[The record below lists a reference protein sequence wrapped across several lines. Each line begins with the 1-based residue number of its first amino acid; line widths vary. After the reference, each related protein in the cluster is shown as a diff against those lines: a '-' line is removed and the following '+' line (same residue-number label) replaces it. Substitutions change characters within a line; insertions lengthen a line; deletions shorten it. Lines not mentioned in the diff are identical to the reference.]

1 MTDAPDLPRT
11 VTAGDSKEAVAD
23 PAALENADGAG
34 PLGRAVDWVLVLWIT
49 ALAGW
54 AALLGVVYLPLYLG
68 TIPLPISAAI
78 GVAAMWWGPRACYRL
93 TGSLPS
99 AFLPA
104 AAWFGV
110 SVWLVLT
117 RNAILGGV
125 PFAVATGQWRVM
137 VLLGLGSLA
146 AAASIGLV
154 WGDRLKTRL
163 ASERA
168 GPGDG
173 DSPG

>member
-1 MTDAPDLPRT
+1 MTDARDLPRT
-11 VTAGDSKEAVAD
+11 VTALDSRGDAAD
-23 PAALENADGAG
+23 PSGPESAAGAG
-34 PLGRAVDWVLVLWIT
+34 QLERAVDWLLVLWIS

-54 AALLGVVYLPLYLG
+54 AALLGIVYLPLHIG

-93 TGSLPS
+93 TGSLLA
-99 AFLPA
+99 AFTPA

-117 RNAILGGV
+117 RNTILGGV

-137 VLLGLGSLA
+137 VLLGFGSLA

-163 ASERA
+163 ESERA
-168 GPGDG
+168 GPGDA
-173 DSPG
+173 DPPG

>member
-1 MTDAPDLPRT
+1 VTDAQDVPRT
-11 VTAGDSKEAVAD
+11 VANAAAELAD
-23 PAALENADGAG
+23 PAVPVSVGGVA
-34 PLGRAVDWVLVLWIT
+34 PTGRAFDWLLVLWVT

-54 AALLGVVYLPLYLG
+54 AALLGVVYLPLYIG

-78 GVAAMWWGPRACYRL
+78 GVVAMWWSPRACYRL
-93 TGSLPS
+93 TGSLLA
-99 AFLPA
+99 AFAPA

-110 SVWLVLT
+110 SVWLVLA

-125 PFAVATGQWRVM
+125 PFSVATGQWRVM

-154 WGDRLKTRL
+154 WGDRLRTRL

-168 GPGDG
+168 GPGVP

>member
-11 VTAGDSKEAVAD
+11 VTAADSQGAPGDPVVIGSTGGSGRPVGAAD
-23 PAALENADGAG
+23 WL
-34 PLGRAVDWVLVLWIT
+34 LVLWVT

-54 AALLGVVYLPLYLG
+54 AALLGVVYLPLYIG

-78 GVAAMWWGPRACYRL
+78 GMAAMWWGPRACYRL
-93 TGSLPS
+93 TGSLLA

-104 AAWFGV
+104 VAWFGV

-125 PFAVATGQWRVM
+125 PFSVATGQWRVM

-154 WGDRLKTRL
+154 WGDRLRTRL

-168 GPGDG
+168 DPGVP
-173 DSPG
+173 DSLG

>member
-1 MTDAPDLPRT
+1 MTDARDLPL
-11 VTAGDSKEAVAD
+11 TATGADSGSAD
-23 PAALENADGAG
+23 AAGSESARGAASA
-34 PLGRAVDWVLVLWIT
+34 GRVVDWLLVLWIT

-54 AALLGVVYLPLYLG
+54 AALLGVVYLPLYIG

-93 TGSLPS
+93 TGSLLA

-110 SVWLVLT
+110 SVWLALA
-117 RNAILGGV
+117 RNDILGGV
-125 PFAVATGQWRVM
+125 PFTVGTGQWRVM

-154 WGDRLKTRL
+154 WGDRLRARL

-168 GPGDG
+168 GPGDPR
-173 DSPG
+173 SPG

>member
-1 MTDAPDLPRT
+1 MTDAPNAPRT
-11 VTAGDSKEAVAD
+11 VTQHTSD
-23 PAALENADGAG
+23 PAVPDTAGGAQQ
-34 PLGRAVDWVLVLWIT
+34 LGRAVDWLLVLWIT

-54 AALLGVVYLPLYLG
+54 AALLGVVYLPLYIG

-93 TGSLPS
+93 TDSLS
-99 AFLPA
+99 AAFLPA

-110 SVWLVLT
+110 SVWLVLS

-146 AAASIGLV
+146 AAASIGLL
-154 WGDRLKTRL
+154 WGDRLRTRL
-163 ASERA
+163 AGERA
-168 GPGDG
+168 GPGDA

>member
-1 MTDAPDLPRT
+1 MTDARDLPLT
-11 VTAGDSKEAVAD
+11 VTAGDLTGDAAD
-23 PAALENADGAG
+23 PAVTRSGGGSRL
-34 PLGRAVDWVLVLWIT
+34 PGRAVDWLLVLWIT

-54 AALLGVVYLPLYLG
+54 AALLGVVYLPLYIG

-93 TGSLPS
+93 TGSLLA

-125 PFAVATGQWRVM
+125 PFTVATGQWRVM

-146 AAASIGLV
+146 AAASIGLA

-168 GPGDG
+168 GPGAP